1 VVKHEPY
8 FSFVKMMKN
17 FLRPAPELGRSAL
30 IFVLLFGVY
39 SPSSEADEKE
49 GERPY
54 FNQKQVPENIRD
66 LKRIE
71 EALQKNLPRS
81 RSATVSIDLG
91 GGSGSGVIVSE
102 KGLVLTAAHVSAGVG
117 KKMTIIME
125 DGTKYKATSL
135 GLVAET
141 DAAMVKIEE
150 EGSYPYVDLD
160 RGDTASL
167 GDWVYALGHSGG
179 FEKERG
185 VGVRIGRLVR
195 MAEETI
201 NSDCSLIGGDS
212 GGPLFDMKGRLIGI
226 HSRVGASLEQNMHV
240 PIREFLANWDGML
253 KNEFIGEGPF
263 AKKDGLA
270 FMGIATEDRE
280 EGGVIVKVVGE
291 DTPAAKAG
299 LKEGDVIVEMNG
311 DKVENRKGF
320 SSSIKE
326 YKPGDKVK
334 LKILRDDEEMEIE
347 VELGEK

>member
-1 VVKHEPY
+1 MLKHEPY
-8 FSFVKMMKN
+8 FAFVSMMKN
-17 FLRPAPELGRSAL
+17 FLRSDPEFGRSAV
-30 IFVLLFGVY
+30 IIALLFAVC
-39 SPSSEADEKE
+39 SSSSEADERE
-49 GERPY
+49 GDRPY
-54 FNQKQVPENIRD
+54 FNQKKVPENIRD
-66 LKRIE
+66 LTKIQ

-117 KKMTIIME
+117 KKMTVIME
-125 DGTKYKATSL
+125 DGTEFKATSL

-141 DAAMVKIEE
+141 DAAMVKIEA
-150 EGSYPYVDLD
+150 EGSYPYVELD

-212 GGPLFDMKGRLIGI
+212 GGPLFDMHGRLIGI

-253 KNEFIGEGPF
+253 KKEFIGEGPF
-263 AKKDGLA
+263 AQKGGLA

-280 EGGVIVKVVGE
+280 EGGVVVKVVGE
-291 DTPAAKAG
+291 GTPAAKAG
-299 LKEGDVIVEMNG
+299 VKEGDVIVEMNG
-311 DKVENRKGF
+311 AKVEDREGF
-320 SSSIKE
+320 SASIKE
-326 YKPGDKVK
+326 CKPGDKVQ